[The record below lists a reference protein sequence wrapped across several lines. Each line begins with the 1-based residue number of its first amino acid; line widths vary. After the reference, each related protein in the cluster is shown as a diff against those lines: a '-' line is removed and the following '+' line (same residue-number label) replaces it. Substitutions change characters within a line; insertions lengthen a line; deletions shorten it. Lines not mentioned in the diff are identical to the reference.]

1 MCWLSARAIGAGRPG
16 LATRAGTFGF
26 DGVGVVAFDVV
37 VAPVPVE
44 AGVLDEGAE
53 IVLALSPALVTTN
66 VMARINAP
74 RAAMMAGRGSS
85 IRGALGTVQVERS
98 GKAYCVFGT

>member
-1 MCWLSARAIGAGRPG
+1 LGFAGV
-16 LATRAGTFGF
+16 A
-26 DGVGVVAFDVV
+26 VVAVCV
-37 VAPVPVE
+37 
-44 AGVLDEGAE
+44 AGVADVEVPLDAGAFDEGAE
-53 IVLALSPALVTTN
+53 TVFALSPALVTTN
-66 VMARINAP
+66 VMARMSTP

>member
-1 MCWLSARAIGAGRPG
+1 LSAGGCGFAGV
-16 LATRAGTFGF
+16 
-26 DGVGVVAFDVV
+26 DVVGVGVVLVVLVDVAV
-37 VAPVPVE
+37 D